1 MKLVIVGPIYLV
13 LKLAAVV
20 LTCLM
25 LSGCAPLLALQIYE
39 QQQYSK
45 AVKRGEVPSPEVV
58 RQCNQDGL
66 ARDASGRW
74 VQDPQLTETCYRDH
88 GWITDSTAPQGWSKV
103 QP

>member
-1 MKLVIVGPIYLV
+1 MRFVIAKLVALGLMSY
-13 LKLAAVV
+13 
-20 LTCLM
+20 LM

-74 VQDPQLTETCYRDH
+74 VQDPQLTESCYKSH
-88 GWITDSTAPQGWSKV
+88 GWVTDSTAPQGWSKV